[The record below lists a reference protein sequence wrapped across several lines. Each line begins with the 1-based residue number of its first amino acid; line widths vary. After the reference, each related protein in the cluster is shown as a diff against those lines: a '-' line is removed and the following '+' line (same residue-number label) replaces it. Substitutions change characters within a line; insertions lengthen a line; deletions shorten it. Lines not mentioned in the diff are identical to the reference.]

1 MFEPKGTQYKTIDDK
16 LNAYNAYHGTNH
28 VRNCSNAEFI
38 GFHAHVAMYGIETK
52 APDEVMAELA
62 VMAPWALTVMK

>member
-28 VRNCSNAEFI
+28 VRNCSNAESI
-38 GFHAHVAMYGIETK
+38 GFHAHVDMFGIETK

>member
-1 MFEPKGTQYKTIDDK
+1 MVELKGTQYKTIDDA

-28 VRNCSNAEFI
+28 VRNCSNAESI
-38 GFHAHVAMYGIETK
+38 GFHAHVDMFGIETK